1 MHKFQVFES
10 SRQGAEIALMD
21 SEGQCHIARTS
32 GSAPPVGAELD
43 GPRGGLGQ
51 VRLQCT
57 TTGRMFQVAFVE
69 QNLDRQASIERL
81 HPRLTV

>member
-10 SRQGAEIALMD
+10 SRKGAAIALID
-21 SEGQCHIARTS
+21 GQGQCHIARTL

-43 GPRGGLGQ
+43 GPRGLGP
-51 VRLQCT
+51 VRLRCT
-57 TTGRMFQVAFVE
+57 TTGRMFQVAFVQ
-69 QNLDRQASIERL
+69 QNLDRQTSIERL